1 MVKRSLKAVAIL
13 GALAMIIPA
22 GSAVVFADEHEQTIY
37 MSAIEPKGT
46 TNLEKEPFPEEPLPG
61 GGGYALKEPNEDG
74 DWVVETYV
82 WLPGEVTVREG
93 DEVNLQILGV
103 NGSLHTAFI
112 EDYDLEFEVTRGALT
127 EVAFTADKPGVFQI
141 FCTIHQ
147 PSMTGRLIVLPT
159 EA

>member
-1 MVKRSLKAVAIL
+1 MTRTMRGLALL
-13 GALAMIIPA
+13 GATAMVLSA
-22 GSAVVFADEHEQTIY
+22 GSAIVYADEHEQTIY

-46 TNLEKEPFPEEPLPG
+46 TNVEKEAFPAEALPP

-74 DWVVETYV
+74 NWVVETYV

-103 NGSLHTAFI
+103 NGALHTAFI
-112 EDYDLEFEVTRGALT
+112 EDYDVEFEVTRGALT
-127 EVAFTADKPGVFQI
+127 EVSFTADKPGIYQI

-147 PSMTGRLIVLPT
+147 PSMTGRLIVLP
-159 EA
+159 AA

>member
-1 MVKRSLKAVAIL
+1 MRRNLKAVAIL
-13 GALAMIIPA
+13 GALAMTA
-22 GSAVVFADEHEQTIY
+22 TTGAVIVFAAEHEQTIY

-46 TNLEKEPFPEEPLPG
+46 TNVEKEPFPEEALPE

-112 EDYDLEFEVTRGALT
+112 EGYDEQFEVTRGALT
-127 EVAFTADKPGVFQI
+127 EVAFTADQPGVFRI
-141 FCTIHQ
+141 VCTIHQ
-147 PSMTGRLIVLPT
+147 PSMTGRLIVLPA